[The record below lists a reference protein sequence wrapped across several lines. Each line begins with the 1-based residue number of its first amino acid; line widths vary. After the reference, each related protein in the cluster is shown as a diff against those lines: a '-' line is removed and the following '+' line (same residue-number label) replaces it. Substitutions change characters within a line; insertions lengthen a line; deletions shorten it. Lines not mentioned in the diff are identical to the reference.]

1 MTLKKE
7 KLMKDFIKNVLAT
20 MVGMFG
26 FFIVMG
32 VIGMMSIIGMIASGN
47 AAQNVEK
54 NSVFVLNLSGTIS
67 EQGSENP
74 LSMFT
79 GDNSL
84 NSGLNDILS
93 SIKKAKAND
102 DIKGIY
108 IEAGALMTNYAT
120 LQEIRNALADF
131 RKSGKWIVAYGD
143 FYTQGAYYVAS
154 VANKVYI
161 NPKGAIDW
169 HGIGAQTMFYKDFMA
184 KFGVKWE
191 VVKVGTFKS
200 ATETFTEEKMSDA
213 NRLQTQTFID
223 GTWRNVCDAVSKSRG
238 ISVDSL
244 NSYADSYLA
253 LQATETLVKAKMV
266 DGMMYGDQVKDAVKK
281 MMKLEKDDDISQLT
295 LNDMLN
301 VKDGKVEG
309 SEIAVYYAEGDIVQD
324 PKAATMFGNNN
335 YIASRKVCK
344 DLEDLM
350 NDDDV
355 KAVVVRI
362 NSGGGDAYASEQ
374 MWHQMSE
381 LRKVKPVVVSMGDYA
396 ASGAY
401 YMSAPASWIVA
412 QPNTLTGSIGI
423 FAVIPDFS
431 GLVTSKLGVRFDEV
445 KTNRNSTFGNLM
457 ARPFNAEEKAM
468 LQASVNRGYSLFRQ
482 RVAEGRRLPV
492 ESVEKIAQG
501 RVWLATDALNI
512 KLVDQLGG
520 IDDAVKKAAQLA
532 KLKDYYTSDYP
543 AAASWMDN
551 LLNSMSSSGTYL
563 DEQLRQTLG
572 DFYQPFTMLRSIDKR
587 EAIQARIPYAISIK

>member
-1 MTLKKE
+1 
-7 KLMKDFIKNVLAT
+7 MKDFIKNVLAT

-84 NSGLNDILS
+84 NIGLNDILS

-108 IEAGALMTNYAT
+108 IEAGALAANYAT

-154 VANKVYI
+154 VADKVYI
-161 NPKGAIDW
+161 NPKGIVDW

-213 NRLQTQTFID
+213 NRLQTKIFID

-281 MMKLEKDDDISQLT
+281 MMKLEKDDDIAQLT

-301 VKDGKVEG
+301 VKDEKVEG

-482 RVAEGRRLPV
+482 RVADGRRLPV

-520 IDDAVKKAAQLA
+520 IDDAVKKAAELA

>member
-1 MTLKKE
+1 
-7 KLMKDFIKNVLAT
+7 MKDFIKNVLAT

-108 IEAGALMTNYAT
+108 IEAGALAANYAT

-154 VANKVYI
+154 VADKVYI
-161 NPKGAIDW
+161 NPKGIVDW

-223 GTWRNVCDAVSKSRG
+223 GTWRNVCNAVSKSRG

-281 MMKLEKDDDISQLT
+281 MMKLDKGDDIAQLT

-423 FAVIPDFS
+423 FAVIPDLS
-431 GLVTSKLGVRFDEV
+431 GLVTTKLGVRFDEV

-520 IDDAVKKAAQLA
+520 IDDAVKKAAELA

-543 AAASWMDN
+543 AAASWMDAM
-551 LLNSMSSSGTYL
+551 LNSMSSSGTYL

>member
-1 MTLKKE
+1 
-7 KLMKDFIKNVLAT
+7 MKDFIKSVLAT
-20 MVGMFG
+20 MVGIFG

-32 VIGMMSIIGMIASGN
+32 VLTMMSIIGMVASSS
-47 AAQNVEK
+47 AAQNVEE

-67 EQGSENP
+67 DQGTDNP
-74 LSMFT
+74 LSLFT
-79 GDNSL
+79 GDDSQ
-84 NSGLNDILS
+84 STGLNNILS
-93 SIKKAKAND
+93 AIKKAKAND

-143 FYTQGAYYVAS
+143 YYTQGAYYVAS

-161 NPKGAIDW
+161 NPKGIVDW

-184 KFGVKWE
+184 KFGVKCE

-213 NRLQTQTFID
+213 NRLQTQTFIN
-223 GTWRNVCDAVSKSRG
+223 GTWQNICTAVSKSRG
-238 ISVDSL
+238 ISIDSL

-253 LQATETLVKAKMV
+253 LQSTEMLMKAKMV
-266 DGMMYGDQVKDAVKK
+266 DGMMYSDKVKDAVKK
-281 MMKLEKDDDISQLT
+281 MMKLEKDDDIAQLT

-301 VKDGKVEG
+301 VKDEKVEG
-309 SEIAVYYAEGDIVQD
+309 DKIAIYYASGDIVQD
-324 PKAATMFGNNN
+324 PKAATMFGNND

-431 GLVTSKLGVRFDEV
+431 GLVTTKLGVRFDEV
-445 KTNRNSTFGNLM
+445 KTNRHSTFGNLM
-457 ARPFNAEEKAM
+457 ARPFNAEETAM
-468 LQASVNRGYSLFRQ
+468 LQASVNRGYNLFRQ
-482 RVAEGRRLPV
+482 RVADGRHLPI

-520 IDDAVKKAAQLA
+520 IDDAVKKAAELA
-532 KLKDYYTSDYP
+532 KLKEYYTSDYP

-551 LLNSMSSSGTYL
+551 LLNSMTSSGTYL
-563 DEQLRQTLG
+563 DAQLRQTLG
-572 DFYQPFTMLRSIDKR
+572 ELYQPFTVLRSIDKR

>member
-1 MTLKKE
+1 
-7 KLMKDFIKNVLAT
+7 MKDFIKNVLAT

-32 VIGMMSIIGMIASGN
+32 VIAMMSIIGMIASGN

-108 IEAGALMTNYAT
+108 IEAGALAANYAT

-154 VANKVYI
+154 VADKVYI
-161 NPKGAIDW
+161 NPKGIVDW

-281 MMKLEKDDDISQLT
+281 MMKLEKDDIQQLT

-423 FAVIPDFS
+423 FAVIPDLS
-431 GLVTSKLGVRFDEV
+431 GLVTTKLGVRFDEV

-532 KLKDYYTSDYP
+532 KLKEYYTSDYP
-543 AAASWMDN
+543 AAASWMDAM
-551 LLNSMSSSGTYL
+551 LNSMSSSGTYL

>member
-1 MTLKKE
+1 
-7 KLMKDFIKNVLAT
+7 MKDFIKNVLAT

-93 SIKKAKAND
+93 SIKKAKTND

-108 IEAGALMTNYAT
+108 IEAGALAANYAT

-154 VANKVYI
+154 VADKVYI
-161 NPKGAIDW
+161 NPKGIVDW

-213 NRLQTQTFID
+213 NRLQTKTFID

-253 LQATETLVKAKMV
+253 LQATETLMKAKMV

-281 MMKLEKDDDISQLT
+281 MMKLEKDDDIAQLT

-423 FAVIPDFS
+423 FAVIPDLS
-431 GLVTSKLGVRFDEV
+431 GLVTTKLGVRFDEV

-482 RVAEGRRLPV
+482 RVAEGRRLPMK
-492 ESVEKIAQG
+492 SVEKIAQG

-543 AAASWMDN
+543 AAASWMDAM
-551 LLNSMSSSGTYL
+551 LNSMSSSGTYL

>member
-1 MTLKKE
+1 
-7 KLMKDFIKNVLAT
+7 MKDFIKSVLAT
-20 MVGMFG
+20 MVGIFG

-32 VIGMMSIIGMIASGN
+32 VLTMMSIIGMVASSS
-47 AAQNVEK
+47 AAQNVEE

-67 EQGSENP
+67 DQGTDNP
-74 LSMFT
+74 LSIFT
-79 GDNSL
+79 GDDSQ
-84 NSGLNDILS
+84 STGLNNILS
-93 SIKKAKAND
+93 AIKKAKTND

-108 IEAGALMTNYAT
+108 IEAGALITNYAT

-143 FYTQGAYYVAS
+143 YYTQGAYYVAS

-161 NPKGAIDW
+161 NPKGIVDW

-184 KFGVKWE
+184 KFGVKCE

-223 GTWRNVCDAVSKSRG
+223 GTWQNICTAVSKNRG
-238 ISVDSL
+238 ISIDSL

-253 LQATETLVKAKMV
+253 LQSTEMLMKAKMV
-266 DGMMYGDQVKDAVKK
+266 DGMMYSDKVKDAVKK
-281 MMKLEKDDDISQLT
+281 MMKLEKDDDIAQLT
-295 LNDMLN
+295 LSDMLN
-301 VKDGKVEG
+301 VKDEKVEG
-309 SEIAVYYAEGDIVQD
+309 DKIAIYYASGDIVQD
-324 PKAATMFGNNN
+324 PKAATMFGNND

-457 ARPFNAEEKAM
+457 ARPFNAEETAM

-482 RVAEGRRLPV
+482 RVADGRHLPI

-520 IDDAVKKAAQLA
+520 IDDAVKKAAELA
-532 KLKDYYTSDYP
+532 KLKEYYTSDYP
-543 AAASWMDN
+543 ATASWIDN
-551 LLNSMSSSGTYL
+551 LLNSMTSSGTYL
-563 DEQLRQTLG
+563 DAQLRQTLG
-572 DFYQPFTMLRSIDKR
+572 ELYQPFTVLRSIDKR

>member
-1 MTLKKE
+1 
-7 KLMKDFIKNVLAT
+7 MKDFIKNVLAT

-108 IEAGALMTNYAT
+108 IEAGALAANYAT

-154 VANKVYI
+154 VADKVYI
-161 NPKGAIDW
+161 NPKGIVDW

-281 MMKLEKDDDISQLT
+281 MMKLEKDDDIAQLT

-423 FAVIPDFS
+423 FAVIPDLS
-431 GLVTSKLGVRFDEV
+431 GLVTTKLGVRFDEV

-543 AAASWMDN
+543 AAASWMDAM
-551 LLNSMSSSGTYL
+551 LNSMSSSGTYL

>member
-1 MTLKKE
+1 
-7 KLMKDFIKNVLAT
+7 MKDFIKSVLAT
-20 MVGMFG
+20 MVGIFG

-32 VIGMMSIIGMIASGN
+32 VLTMMSIIGMVASSS
-47 AAQNVEK
+47 AAQNVEE

-67 EQGSENP
+67 DQGTDNP
-74 LSMFT
+74 LSLFT
-79 GDNSL
+79 GDDSQ
-84 NSGLNDILS
+84 STGLNNILS
-93 SIKKAKAND
+93 AIKKAKTND

-108 IEAGALMTNYAT
+108 IEAGALITNYAT

-143 FYTQGAYYVAS
+143 YYTQGAYYVAS

-161 NPKGAIDW
+161 NPKGIVDW

-184 KFGVKWE
+184 KFGVKCE

-213 NRLQTQTFID
+213 NRLQTQTFIN
-223 GTWRNVCDAVSKSRG
+223 GTWQNICTAVSKSRG
-238 ISVDSL
+238 ISIDSL

-253 LQATETLVKAKMV
+253 LQSTEMLMKAKMV
-266 DGMMYGDQVKDAVKK
+266 DGMMYSDKVKDAVKK
-281 MMKLEKDDDISQLT
+281 MMKLEKDDDIAQLT

-301 VKDGKVEG
+301 VKDEKVEG
-309 SEIAVYYAEGDIVQD
+309 DKIAIYYASGDIVQD

-350 NDDDV
+350 NNDDV

-431 GLVTSKLGVRFDEV
+431 GLVTTKLGVRFDEV
-445 KTNRNSTFGNLM
+445 KTNRHSTFGNLM
-457 ARPFNAEEKAM
+457 ARPFNAEETAM

-482 RVAEGRRLPV
+482 RVADGRHLTI

-520 IDDAVKKAAQLA
+520 IDDAVKKAAELA
-532 KLKDYYTSDYP
+532 KLKEYYTSDYP
-543 AAASWMDN
+543 AAASWIDN
-551 LLNSMSSSGTYL
+551 LLNSMTSSGTYL
-563 DEQLRQTLG
+563 DTQLRQTLG
-572 DFYQPFTMLRSIDKR
+572 ELYQPFTVLRSIDKR

>member
-1 MTLKKE
+1 
-7 KLMKDFIKNVLAT
+7 MKDFIKNVLAT

-93 SIKKAKAND
+93 SIKKAKVND

-108 IEAGALMTNYAT
+108 IEAGALAANYAT
-120 LQEIRNALADF
+120 LQEIRNALDDF

-154 VANKVYI
+154 VADKVYI
-161 NPKGAIDW
+161 NPKGIVDW

-213 NRLQTQTFID
+213 NRLQTKTFID

-281 MMKLEKDDDISQLT
+281 MMKLEKDDDIAQLT

-301 VKDGKVEG
+301 VKDEKVEG

-423 FAVIPDFS
+423 FAVIPDLS
-431 GLVTSKLGVRFDEV
+431 GLVTTKLGVRFDEV

-482 RVAEGRRLPV
+482 RVADGRRLPV

-520 IDDAVKKAAQLA
+520 IDDAVKKAAELA

>member
-1 MTLKKE
+1 
-7 KLMKDFIKNVLAT
+7 MKDFIKNVLAT

-108 IEAGALMTNYAT
+108 IEAGALAANYAT

-154 VANKVYI
+154 VADKVYI
-161 NPKGAIDW
+161 NPKGIVDW

-213 NRLQTQTFID
+213 NRLQTKTFID

-281 MMKLEKDDDISQLT
+281 MMKLEKDDDIAQLT

-301 VKDGKVEG
+301 VKDEKVEG

-381 LRKVKPVVVSMGDYA
+381 LRKVKPVVVSMGAYA

-423 FAVIPDFS
+423 FAVIPDLS
-431 GLVTSKLGVRFDEV
+431 GLVTTKLGVRFDEV

-482 RVAEGRRLPV
+482 RVADGRRLPV

-520 IDDAVKKAAQLA
+520 IDDAVKKAAELA

>member
-1 MTLKKE
+1 
-7 KLMKDFIKNVLAT
+7 MKDFIKNVLAT

-108 IEAGALMTNYAT
+108 IEAGALAANYAT

-154 VANKVYI
+154 VADKVYI
-161 NPKGAIDW
+161 NPKGIVDW

-401 YMSAPASWIVA
+401 YMSVPASWIVA

-423 FAVIPDFS
+423 FAVIPDLS
-431 GLVTSKLGVRFDEV
+431 GLVTTKLGVRFDEV

-532 KLKDYYTSDYP
+532 KLKEYYTSDYP
-543 AAASWMDN
+543 AAASWMDAM
-551 LLNSMSSSGTYL
+551 LNSMSSSGTYL

>member
-1 MTLKKE
+1 
-7 KLMKDFIKNVLAT
+7 MKDFIKSVLAT
-20 MVGMFG
+20 MVGIFG

-32 VIGMMSIIGMIASGN
+32 VLTMMSIIGMVASSS
-47 AAQNVEK
+47 AAQNVEE
-54 NSVFVLNLSGTIS
+54 NSVFVLNLSGAIS
-67 EQGSENP
+67 DQGTDNP
-74 LSMFT
+74 LSLFT
-79 GDNSL
+79 GDDSQ
-84 NSGLNDILS
+84 STGLNNILS
-93 SIKKAKAND
+93 AIKKAKTND

-143 FYTQGAYYVAS
+143 YYTQGAYYVAS

-161 NPKGAIDW
+161 NPKGIVDW

-184 KFGVKWE
+184 KFGVKCE

-213 NRLQTQTFID
+213 NRLQTQTFIN
-223 GTWRNVCDAVSKSRG
+223 GTWQNICTAVSKSRG
-238 ISVDSL
+238 ISIDSL

-253 LQATETLVKAKMV
+253 LQSTEMLMKAKMV
-266 DGMMYGDQVKDAVKK
+266 DGMMYSDKVKDAVKK
-281 MMKLEKDDDISQLT
+281 MMKLEKDDDIAQLT
-295 LNDMLN
+295 LSDMLN
-301 VKDGKVEG
+301 VKDEKVEG
-309 SEIAVYYAEGDIVQD
+309 DKIAVYYAEGDIVQD

-431 GLVTSKLGVRFDEV
+431 GLVTTKLGVRFDEV
-445 KTNRNSTFGNLM
+445 KTNRHSTFGNLM
-457 ARPFNAEEKAM
+457 ARPFNAEETAM
-468 LQASVNRGYSLFRQ
+468 LQASVNRGYDLFRQ

-520 IDDAVKKAAQLA
+520 IDDAVKKAAELA
-532 KLKDYYTSDYP
+532 KLKEYYTSDYP
-543 AAASWMDN
+543 ATSSWIDN
-551 LLNSMSSSGTYL
+551 LLNSMTSSGTYL
-563 DEQLRQTLG
+563 DAQLRQTLG
-572 DFYQPFTMLRSIDKR
+572 ELYQPFTVLRSINKR

>member
-1 MTLKKE
+1 
-7 KLMKDFIKNVLAT
+7 MKDFIKNVLAT

-108 IEAGALMTNYAT
+108 IEAGALAANYAT

-154 VANKVYI
+154 VADKVYI
-161 NPKGAIDW
+161 NPKGIVDW

-253 LQATETLVKAKMV
+253 LQATETLMKAKMV

-423 FAVIPDFS
+423 FAVIPDLS
-431 GLVTSKLGVRFDEV
+431 GLVTTKLGVRFDEV

-501 RVWLATDALNI
+501 RVWLATDALNM

-543 AAASWMDN
+543 AAASWMDAM
-551 LLNSMSSSGTYL
+551 LNSMSSSGTYL

>member
-1 MTLKKE
+1 
-7 KLMKDFIKNVLAT
+7 MKDFIKNVLAT

-200 ATETFTEEKMSDA
+200 ATETFTEEKISDA

-223 GTWRNVCDAVSKSRG
+223 GTWRNVCNAVSKSRG
-238 ISVDSL
+238 ISIDSL

-281 MMKLEKDDDISQLT
+281 MMKLENGDDIAQLT

-423 FAVIPDFS
+423 FAVIPDLS
-431 GLVTSKLGVRFDEV
+431 GLVTTKLGVRFDEV

-543 AAASWMDN
+543 AAASWMDAM
-551 LLNSMSSSGTYL
+551 LNSMSSSGTYL

>member
-1 MTLKKE
+1 
-7 KLMKDFIKNVLAT
+7 MKDFIKNVLAT

-32 VIGMMSIIGMIASGN
+32 VIGMMSIIGMIASAN

-108 IEAGALMTNYAT
+108 IEAGALAANYAT

-154 VANKVYI
+154 VADKVYI
-161 NPKGAIDW
+161 NPKGIVDW

-213 NRLQTQTFID
+213 NRLQTKTFID

-281 MMKLEKDDDISQLT
+281 MMKLEKDDDIAQLT

-301 VKDGKVEG
+301 VKDEKVEG

-482 RVAEGRRLPV
+482 RVADGRRLPV

-520 IDDAVKKAAQLA
+520 IDDAVKKAAELA

>member
-1 MTLKKE
+1 
-7 KLMKDFIKNVLAT
+7 MKDFIKSVLAT
-20 MVGMFG
+20 MVGIFG

-32 VIGMMSIIGMIASGN
+32 VLTMMSIIGMVASSS
-47 AAQNVEK
+47 AAQNVEE
-54 NSVFVLNLSGTIS
+54 NSVFVLNLSGAIS
-67 EQGSENP
+67 DQGTDNP
-74 LSMFT
+74 LSLFT
-79 GDNSL
+79 GDDSQ
-84 NSGLNDILS
+84 STGLNNILS
-93 SIKKAKAND
+93 AIKKAKTND

-161 NPKGAIDW
+161 NPKGIVDW

-184 KFGVKWE
+184 KFGVKCE

-213 NRLQTQTFID
+213 NRLQTQTFIN
-223 GTWRNVCDAVSKSRG
+223 GTWQNICTAVSKSRG
-238 ISVDSL
+238 ISIDSL

-253 LQATETLVKAKMV
+253 LQSTEMLVKAKMV
-266 DGMMYGDQVKDAVKK
+266 DGMMYSDKVKDAVKK
-281 MMKLEKDDDISQLT
+281 MMKLEKDDDIAQLT
-295 LNDMLN
+295 LSDMLN
-301 VKDGKVEG
+301 VKDEKVEG
-309 SEIAVYYAEGDIVQD
+309 DKIAIYYASGDIVQD
-324 PKAATMFGNNN
+324 PKAATMFGNND

-344 DLEDLM
+344 DLEELM

-431 GLVTSKLGVRFDEV
+431 GLVTTKLGVRFDEV
-445 KTNRNSTFGNLM
+445 KTNRNSTFGNTM
-457 ARPFNAEEKAM
+457 ARPFNAEETTM

-482 RVAEGRRLPV
+482 RVADGRHLTI

-520 IDDAVKKAAQLA
+520 IDDAVKKAAELA
-532 KLKDYYTSDYP
+532 KLKEYYTSDYP
-543 AAASWMDN
+543 ATASWIDN

-563 DEQLRQTLG
+563 DAQLRQTLG
-572 DFYQPFTMLRSIDKR
+572 ELYQPFTVLRSIDKR

>member
-1 MTLKKE
+1 
-7 KLMKDFIKNVLAT
+7 MKDFIKNVLAT

-108 IEAGALMTNYAT
+108 IEAGALAANYAT

-154 VANKVYI
+154 VADKVYI

-213 NRLQTQTFID
+213 NRLQTKTFID

-253 LQATETLVKAKMV
+253 LQATETLMKAKMV

-281 MMKLEKDDDISQLT
+281 IMKLDKDDDIQQLT

-301 VKDGKVEG
+301 VKGGKVEG

-423 FAVIPDFS
+423 FAVIPDLS
-431 GLVTSKLGVRFDEV
+431 GLVTTKLGVRFDEV

-482 RVAEGRRLPV
+482 RVADGRRLPV

-543 AAASWMDN
+543 AAASWMDAM
-551 LLNSMSSSGTYL
+551 LNSMSSSGTYL

-587 EAIQARIPYAISIK
+587 ESIQARIPYAISIK

>member
-1 MTLKKE
+1 
-7 KLMKDFIKNVLAT
+7 MKDFIKNVLAT

-93 SIKKAKAND
+93 AIKKAKTND

-154 VANKVYI
+154 VADKVYI
-161 NPKGAIDW
+161 NPKGAVDW

-213 NRLQTQTFID
+213 NRLQTKTFID

-281 MMKLEKDDDISQLT
+281 MMKLDKDDNISQLT

-324 PKAATMFGNNN
+324 PRAATMFGNNN

-423 FAVIPDFS
+423 FAVIPDLS
-431 GLVTSKLGVRFDEV
+431 GLVTTKLGVRFDEV

-543 AAASWMDN
+543 AAASWMDAM
-551 LLNSMSSSGTYL
+551 LNSMSSSGTYL

>member
-1 MTLKKE
+1 
-7 KLMKDFIKNVLAT
+7 MKDFIKNVLAT

-108 IEAGALMTNYAT
+108 IEAGALATNYAT

-154 VANKVYI
+154 VADKVYI

-281 MMKLEKDDDISQLT
+281 MMKLEKGDDIAQLT

-301 VKDGKVEG
+301 VKGGKVEG

-344 DLEDLM
+344 NLEDLM

-423 FAVIPDFS
+423 FAVIPDLS
-431 GLVTSKLGVRFDEV
+431 GLVTTKLGVRFDEV

-512 KLVDQLGG
+512 KLVDQLGS

-543 AAASWMDN
+543 AAASWMDTM
-551 LLNSMSSSGTYL
+551 LNSMSSSGTYL

>member
-1 MTLKKE
+1 
-7 KLMKDFIKNVLAT
+7 MKDFIKNVLAT

-74 LSMFT
+74 LSLFT

-223 GTWRNVCDAVSKSRG
+223 GTWRNVCDAVSKSRS

-253 LQATETLVKAKMV
+253 LQATETLMKAKMV

-281 MMKLEKDDDISQLT
+281 MMKLDKDDNISQLT

-423 FAVIPDFS
+423 FAVIPDLS
-431 GLVTSKLGVRFDEV
+431 GLVTTKLGVRFDEV

-482 RVAEGRRLPV
+482 RVADGRRLPV

-543 AAASWMDN
+543 AAASWMDAM
-551 LLNSMSSSGTYL
+551 LNSMSSSGTYL

>member
-1 MTLKKE
+1 
-7 KLMKDFIKNVLAT
+7 MKDFIKNVLAT

-223 GTWRNVCDAVSKSRG
+223 GTWRNVCNAVSKSRG
-238 ISVDSL
+238 ISIDSL

-281 MMKLEKDDDISQLT
+281 MMKLENGDDIAQLT

-431 GLVTSKLGVRFDEV
+431 GLVTTKLGVRFDEV

>member
-1 MTLKKE
+1 
-7 KLMKDFIKNVLAT
+7 MKDFIKNVLAT

-154 VANKVYI
+154 VANKVHI

-223 GTWRNVCDAVSKSRG
+223 GTWRNVCNAVSKSRG

-281 MMKLEKDDDISQLT
+281 MMKLDKGDDIAQLT

-423 FAVIPDFS
+423 FAVIPDLS
-431 GLVTSKLGVRFDEV
+431 GLVTTKLGVRFDEV

-543 AAASWMDN
+543 AAASWMDAM
-551 LLNSMSSSGTYL
+551 LNSMSSSGTYL

>member
-1 MTLKKE
+1 
-7 KLMKDFIKNVLAT
+7 MKDFIKNVLAT

-108 IEAGALMTNYAT
+108 IEAGALAANYAT

-154 VANKVYI
+154 VADKVYI
-161 NPKGAIDW
+161 NPKGIVDW

-213 NRLQTQTFID
+213 NRLQTKTFID

-266 DGMMYGDQVKDAVKK
+266 DGMLYGDQVKDAVKK
-281 MMKLEKDDDISQLT
+281 MMKLEKDDDIAQLT

-301 VKDGKVEG
+301 VKDEKLEG

-423 FAVIPDFS
+423 FAVIPDLS
-431 GLVTSKLGVRFDEV
+431 GLVTTKLGVRFDEV

-482 RVAEGRRLPV
+482 RVADGRRLPV

-520 IDDAVKKAAQLA
+520 IDDAVKKAAELA

>member
-1 MTLKKE
+1 
-7 KLMKDFIKNVLAT
+7 MKDFIKNVLAT

-108 IEAGALMTNYAT
+108 IEAGALAANYAT

-154 VANKVYI
+154 VADKVYI
-161 NPKGAIDW
+161 NPKGIVDW

-213 NRLQTQTFID
+213 NRLQTKTFID

-281 MMKLEKDDDISQLT
+281 IMKLEKDDDIAQLT

-301 VKDGKVEG
+301 VKDEKLEG

-423 FAVIPDFS
+423 FAVIPDLS
-431 GLVTSKLGVRFDEV
+431 GLVTTKLGVRFDEV

-482 RVAEGRRLPV
+482 RVADGRRLPV

-520 IDDAVKKAAQLA
+520 IDDAVKKAAELA

>member
-1 MTLKKE
+1 
-7 KLMKDFIKNVLAT
+7 MKDFIKNVLAT

-154 VANKVYI
+154 VADKVYI
-161 NPKGAIDW
+161 NPKGAVDW

-253 LQATETLVKAKMV
+253 LQATETLMKAKMV

-281 MMKLEKDDDISQLT
+281 MMKLDKDDNISQLT

-301 VKDGKVEG
+301 VKGGKVEG

-350 NDDDV
+350 NDDNV

-423 FAVIPDFS
+423 FAVIPDLS
-431 GLVTSKLGVRFDEV
+431 GLVTTKLGVRFDEV

-468 LQASVNRGYSLFRQ
+468 LQASVNRGYNLFRQ

-492 ESVEKIAQG
+492 ESVEKTAQG

>member
-1 MTLKKE
+1 
-7 KLMKDFIKNVLAT
+7 MKDFIKSVLAT
-20 MVGMFG
+20 MVGIFG

-32 VIGMMSIIGMIASGN
+32 VLTMMSIIGMVASSS
-47 AAQNVEK
+47 AAQNVEE

-67 EQGSENP
+67 DQGTDNP
-74 LSMFT
+74 FSLFT
-79 GDNSL
+79 GDDSQ
-84 NSGLNDILS
+84 STGLNNILS
-93 SIKKAKAND
+93 AIKKAKTND

-143 FYTQGAYYVAS
+143 YYTQGAYYVAS

-161 NPKGAIDW
+161 NPKGIVDW

-184 KFGVKWE
+184 KFGVKCE

-213 NRLQTQTFID
+213 NRLQTQTFIN
-223 GTWRNVCDAVSKSRG
+223 GTWQNICTAVSKSRG
-238 ISVDSL
+238 ISIDSL

-253 LQATETLVKAKMV
+253 LQSTEMLMKAKMV
-266 DGMMYGDQVKDAVKK
+266 DGMMYSDKVKDAVKK
-281 MMKLEKDDDISQLT
+281 MMKLEKDDDIAQLT

-301 VKDGKVEG
+301 VKDEKVEG
-309 SEIAVYYAEGDIVQD
+309 DKIAIYYASGDIVQD
-324 PKAATMFGNNN
+324 PKAATMFGNND

-431 GLVTSKLGVRFDEV
+431 GLVTTKLGVRFDEV
-445 KTNRNSTFGNLM
+445 KTNRNSTFGNTM
-457 ARPFNAEEKAM
+457 ARPFNAEETAM

-482 RVAEGRRLPV
+482 RVADGRHLPI

-532 KLKDYYTSDYP
+532 KLKEYYTSDYP

-551 LLNSMSSSGTYL
+551 LLNSMTSSGTYL
-563 DEQLRQTLG
+563 DAQLRQTLG
-572 DFYQPFTMLRSIDKR
+572 ELYQPFTVLRSIDKR

>member
-1 MTLKKE
+1 
-7 KLMKDFIKNVLAT
+7 MKDFIKNVLAT

-108 IEAGALMTNYAT
+108 IEAGALAANYAT

-154 VANKVYI
+154 VADKVYI
-161 NPKGAIDW
+161 NPKGIVDW

-213 NRLQTQTFID
+213 NRLQTKTFID

-266 DGMMYGDQVKDAVKK
+266 DGIMYGDQVKDAVKK
-281 MMKLEKDDDISQLT
+281 MMKLEKDDDIAQLT

-301 VKDGKVEG
+301 VKDEKLEG

-423 FAVIPDFS
+423 FAVIPDLS
-431 GLVTSKLGVRFDEV
+431 GLVTTKLGVRFDEV

-482 RVAEGRRLPV
+482 RVADGRRLPV

-520 IDDAVKKAAQLA
+520 IDDAVKKAAELA

>member
-1 MTLKKE
+1 
-7 KLMKDFIKNVLAT
+7 MKDFIKNVLAT

-281 MMKLEKDDDISQLT
+281 MMKLDKDDDIAQLT

-350 NDDDV
+350 NDDNV

-520 IDDAVKKAAQLA
+520 IDDAVKKAAELA

>member
-1 MTLKKE
+1 
-7 KLMKDFIKNVLAT
+7 MKDFIKSVLAT
-20 MVGMFG
+20 MVGIFG

-32 VIGMMSIIGMIASGN
+32 VLTMMSIIGMVASSS
-47 AAQNVEK
+47 AAQNVEE

-67 EQGSENP
+67 DQGTDNP
-74 LSMFT
+74 LSLFT
-79 GDNSL
+79 GDDSQ
-84 NSGLNDILS
+84 STGLNNILS
-93 SIKKAKAND
+93 AIKKAKTND

-143 FYTQGAYYVAS
+143 YYTQGAYYVAS

-161 NPKGAIDW
+161 NPKGIVDW

-184 KFGVKWE
+184 KFGVKCE

-213 NRLQTQTFID
+213 NRLQTQTFIN
-223 GTWRNVCDAVSKSRG
+223 GTWQNICTAVSKSRG
-238 ISVDSL
+238 ISIDSL

-253 LQATETLVKAKMV
+253 LQSTEMLVKAKMV
-266 DGMMYGDQVKDAVKK
+266 DGMMYSDKVKDAVKK
-281 MMKLEKDDDISQLT
+281 MMKLEKDDDIAQLT
-295 LNDMLN
+295 LSDMLN
-301 VKDGKVEG
+301 VKDEKVEG
-309 SEIAVYYAEGDIVQD
+309 DKIAIYYASGDIVQD
-324 PKAATMFGNNN
+324 PKAATMFGNND

-344 DLEDLM
+344 DLEELM

-445 KTNRNSTFGNLM
+445 KTNRNSTFGNTM
-457 ARPFNAEEKAM
+457 ARPFNAEETAM
-468 LQASVNRGYSLFRQ
+468 LQASVNRGYNLFRQ
-482 RVAEGRRLPV
+482 RVADGRHLPI

-532 KLKDYYTSDYP
+532 KLKEYYTSDYP

-551 LLNSMSSSGTYL
+551 LLNSMTSSGTYL
-563 DEQLRQTLG
+563 DAQLRQTLG
-572 DFYQPFTMLRSIDKR
+572 ELYQPFTVLRSIDKR

>member
-1 MTLKKE
+1 
-7 KLMKDFIKNVLAT
+7 MKDFIKNVLAT

-108 IEAGALMTNYAT
+108 IEAGALAANYAT
-120 LQEIRNALADF
+120 LQEIRNALAYF

-154 VANKVYI
+154 VADKVYI
-161 NPKGAIDW
+161 NPKGIVDW

-223 GTWRNVCDAVSKSRG
+223 GTWRNVCNAVSKSRG

-281 MMKLEKDDDISQLT
+281 MMKLDKDDNISQLT

-423 FAVIPDFS
+423 FAVIPDLS
-431 GLVTSKLGVRFDEV
+431 GLVTTKLGVRFDEV
-445 KTNRNSTFGNLM
+445 KTNRNSNFGNLM

-543 AAASWMDN
+543 AAASWMDAM
-551 LLNSMSSSGTYL
+551 LNSMSSSGTYL

>member
-1 MTLKKE
+1 
-7 KLMKDFIKNVLAT
+7 MKDFIKNVLAT

-154 VANKVYI
+154 VADKVYI
-161 NPKGAIDW
+161 NPKGIVDW

-213 NRLQTQTFID
+213 NRLQTKTFID

-281 MMKLEKDDDISQLT
+281 MMKLDKGDDIAQLN

-423 FAVIPDFS
+423 FAVIPDLS
-431 GLVTSKLGVRFDEV
+431 GLVTTKLGVRFDEV

-543 AAASWMDN
+543 AAASWMDAM
-551 LLNSMSSSGTYL
+551 LNSMSSSGTYL

>member
-1 MTLKKE
+1 
-7 KLMKDFIKNVLAT
+7 MKDFIKSVLAT
-20 MVGMFG
+20 MVGIFG

-32 VIGMMSIIGMIASGN
+32 VLTMMSIIGMVASSS
-47 AAQNVEK
+47 AAQNVEE

-67 EQGSENP
+67 DQGTDNP
-74 LSMFT
+74 LSIFT
-79 GDNSL
+79 GDDSQ
-84 NSGLNDILS
+84 STGLNNILS
-93 SIKKAKAND
+93 AIKKAKTND

-108 IEAGALMTNYAT
+108 IEAGALITNYAT

-143 FYTQGAYYVAS
+143 YYTQGAYYVAS

-161 NPKGAIDW
+161 NPKGIVDW

-184 KFGVKWE
+184 KFGVKCE

-223 GTWRNVCDAVSKSRG
+223 GTWQNICTAVSKSRG
-238 ISVDSL
+238 ISIDSL

-253 LQATETLVKAKMV
+253 LQSTEMLMKAKMV
-266 DGMMYGDQVKDAVKK
+266 DGMMYSDKVKDAVKK
-281 MMKLEKDDDISQLT
+281 MMKLEKDDDIAQLT
-295 LNDMLN
+295 LSDMLN
-301 VKDGKVEG
+301 VKDEKVEG
-309 SEIAVYYAEGDIVQD
+309 DKIAIYYASGDIVQD
-324 PKAATMFGNNN
+324 PKAATMFGNND

-457 ARPFNAEEKAM
+457 ARPFNAEETAM
-468 LQASVNRGYSLFRQ
+468 LQASVNRGYNLFRQ
-482 RVAEGRRLPV
+482 RVADGRHLPI

-520 IDDAVKKAAQLA
+520 IDDAVKKAAELA
-532 KLKDYYTSDYP
+532 KLKEYYTSDYP
-543 AAASWMDN
+543 ATASWIDN
-551 LLNSMSSSGTYL
+551 LLNSMTSSGTYL
-563 DEQLRQTLG
+563 DTQLRQTLG
-572 DFYQPFTMLRSIDKR
+572 ELYQPFTVLRSIDKR

>member
-1 MTLKKE
+1 
-7 KLMKDFIKNVLAT
+7 MKDFIKNVLAT

-108 IEAGALMTNYAT
+108 IEAGALAANYAT
-120 LQEIRNALADF
+120 LQEIRNALDDF

-154 VANKVYI
+154 VADKVYI
-161 NPKGAIDW
+161 NPKGIVDW

-213 NRLQTQTFID
+213 NRLQTKTFID

-281 MMKLEKDDDISQLT
+281 MMKLEKDDDIAQLT

-301 VKDGKVEG
+301 VKDEKVEG

-423 FAVIPDFS
+423 FAVIPDLS
-431 GLVTSKLGVRFDEV
+431 GLVTSKLGVRFNEV

-482 RVAEGRRLPV
+482 RVADGRRLPV

-520 IDDAVKKAAQLA
+520 IDDAVKKAAELA

>member
-1 MTLKKE
+1 
-7 KLMKDFIKNVLAT
+7 MKDFIKNVLAT

-223 GTWRNVCDAVSKSRG
+223 GTWRNVCNAVSKSRG

-281 MMKLEKDDDISQLT
+281 IMKLEKDDDIAQLT

-423 FAVIPDFS
+423 FAVIPDLS
-431 GLVTSKLGVRFDEV
+431 GLVTTKLGVRFDEV

-520 IDDAVKKAAQLA
+520 IDDAVKKAAELA

-543 AAASWMDN
+543 AAASWMDAM
-551 LLNSMSSSGTYL
+551 LNSMSSSGTYL

>member
-1 MTLKKE
+1 
-7 KLMKDFIKNVLAT
+7 MKDFIKNVLAT

-108 IEAGALMTNYAT
+108 IEAGALAANYAT

-154 VANKVYI
+154 VADKVYI
-161 NPKGAIDW
+161 NPKGIVDW

-223 GTWRNVCDAVSKSRG
+223 GTWRNVCNAVSKSRG
-238 ISVDSL
+238 ISIDSL

-281 MMKLEKDDDISQLT
+281 MMKLENGDDIAQLT

-445 KTNRNSTFGNLM
+445 KTNRNSTFGNLI

-520 IDDAVKKAAQLA
+520 IDDAVKKAAELA

-543 AAASWMDN
+543 AAASWMDAM
-551 LLNSMSSSGTYL
+551 LNSMSSSGTYL

>member
-1 MTLKKE
+1 
-7 KLMKDFIKNVLAT
+7 MKDFIKNVLAT

-281 MMKLEKDDDISQLT
+281 MMKLEKDDDIAQLT

-423 FAVIPDFS
+423 FAVIPDLS

-520 IDDAVKKAAQLA
+520 IDDAVKKAAELA

-543 AAASWMDN
+543 AAASWMDAM
-551 LLNSMSSSGTYL
+551 LNSMSSSGTYL

>member
-1 MTLKKE
+1 
-7 KLMKDFIKNVLAT
+7 MKDFIKNVLAT

-108 IEAGALMTNYAT
+108 IEAGALAANYAT

-223 GTWRNVCDAVSKSRG
+223 GTWRNVCNAVSKSRG

-281 MMKLEKDDDISQLT
+281 MMKLEKDNDIQQLT

-350 NDDDV
+350 NDDNV

-423 FAVIPDFS
+423 FAVIPDLS
-431 GLVTSKLGVRFDEV
+431 GLVTTKLGVRFDEV

-543 AAASWMDN
+543 AAASWMDAM
-551 LLNSMSSSGTYL
+551 LNSMSSSGTYL

>member
-1 MTLKKE
+1 
-7 KLMKDFIKNVLAT
+7 MKDFIKNVLAT

-108 IEAGALMTNYAT
+108 IEAGALAANYAT

-154 VANKVYI
+154 VADKVYI
-161 NPKGAIDW
+161 NPKGIVDW

-223 GTWRNVCDAVSKSRG
+223 GTWRNVCNAVSKSRG

-266 DGMMYGDQVKDAVKK
+266 DGMMYGDQVKNAVKK
-281 MMKLEKDDDISQLT
+281 MTKLEKDDDISQLT

-423 FAVIPDFS
+423 FAVIPDLS
-431 GLVTSKLGVRFDEV
+431 GLVTTKLGVRFDEV

-457 ARPFNAEEKAM
+457 VRPFNAEEKAM

-520 IDDAVKKAAQLA
+520 IDDAVKKAAELA

-543 AAASWMDN
+543 AAASWMDAM
-551 LLNSMSSSGTYL
+551 LNSMSSSGTYL

>member
-1 MTLKKE
+1 
-7 KLMKDFIKNVLAT
+7 MKDFIKNVLAT

-93 SIKKAKAND
+93 AIKKAKAND
-102 DIKGIY
+102 DIKCIY

-154 VANKVYI
+154 VADKVYI
-161 NPKGAIDW
+161 NPKGIVDW

-184 KFGVKWE
+184 KFGVKWQ

-281 MMKLEKDDDISQLT
+281 MMKLDKDDNISQLT

-423 FAVIPDFS
+423 FAVIPDLS
-431 GLVTSKLGVRFDEV
+431 GLVTTKLGVRFDEV

-520 IDDAVKKAAQLA
+520 IDDAVKKAVELA

-543 AAASWMDN
+543 AAASWMDAM
-551 LLNSMSSSGTYL
+551 LNSMSSSGTYL